1 MRKSARLCLPK
12 LLAEMIDRTPPD
24 DLLRFLSEY
33 ELSVGELAL
42 VLREMVLK
50 EAPSANEM
58 VFKSYALAVNYSL
71 TDRWTDGFCYI
82 SVHSRHV
89 NLGLNRGAELSDPK
103 GLLIGDGKIM
113 RHLKIKTPDDLKQPH
128 VRGFIKA
135 ALKHSKAVLSTKPP
149 RRPARAAGGSARRRT
164 K

>member
-1 MRKSARLCLPK
+1 
-12 LLAEMIDRTPPD
+12 MIDRAPPD
-24 DLLRFLSEY
+24 ELLNFLSEY
-33 ELSVGELAL
+33 DLSVGELAL
-42 VLREMVLK
+42 ALREMVLR

-82 SVHSRHV
+82 GVSRRHV
-89 NLGLNRGAELSDPK
+89 NLGLNRGAELPDPK

-113 RHLKIKTPDDLKQPH
+113 RHLKIRTPDDLNQAH

-135 ALKHSKAVLSTKPP
+135 ALKHSKSILSSKPP
-149 RRPARAAGGSARRRT
+149 RRPSRSGGKSAASRSRR